1 MAGHFR
7 RIIASKLFQS
17 FSQSGLLPKSQETN
31 SVEKLAS
38 LVKVKKISKHHTLES
53 GQFLVNSQHLN
64 NFLKDNSDPNHKL
77 AEQVKDCLFQDTSF
91 KELGITFNGK
101 FFNFTFEPTNI
112 TEVIL
117 SSVYN
122 EGSKYG
128 FTSHLHQTDNQTEKQ
143 TVVIEYSSPN
153 IAKPFHVGHLR
164 STIIGNFFSNLYEQL
179 GYNVIRLNYLGDW
192 GTQFG
197 LLAAGYHQYG
207 CETKLLADPLHHLF
221 QVYVKVNKDATQ
233 ETDTKCVEDS
243 QSLYNRSREIF
254 QKMEKGEGKS
264 LDLWKRFR
272 DLSIKEYQKI
282 YKRLGISFTEIHSES
297 MYSESANQLLQHL
310 RHTGLLQINEEE
322 GRTEFIEIPDRNRNS
337 KVTMCKSDGTTLYLT
352 RDVAAALHRKKE
364 YNFNKIH
371 YVVDNRQKQHFQN
384 LQAVLKTIGED
395 WVTSLGSDFHIGFG
409 RIIGMNTRMGKV
421 IFLKDLLDE
430 AQHQMLSKRKETSS
444 SKDVADEMAVADT
457 LGISSILVQ
466 DLKERRN
473 FDYTFS
479 WKKCLNFKAD
489 SGVFLQYAHARL
501 CSLKQNCAIPLTH
514 SVDAALLKDPAALR
528 LVLHISRYDE
538 VILNSFLSF
547 EPFHVVQYLFQL
559 AHLSNQSLHSL
570 VVKGQ
575 VQDIAQARLLLFHSA
590 QQILS
595 SGLRLIGVQPLQCM

>member
-310 RHTGLLQINEEE
+310 RHTGLLQIN
-322 GRTEFIEIPDRNRNS
+322 D
-337 KVTMCKSDGTTLYLT
+337 
-352 RDVAAALHRKKE
+352 DVAAALHRKKE